1 MGLGDDETSS
11 RGSSK
16 TIAERFDPPPVSN
29 EDPGAF
35 GRRVARE
42 IFDEYLK
49 ESRERAAR
57 RESGSTA

>member
-1 MGLGDDETSS
+1 MGPGNDETSS

-16 TIAERFDPPPVSN
+16 TIAERLDPPPVSN

-49 ESRERAAR
+49 ESKERAERRER
-57 RESGSTA
+57 ESTA